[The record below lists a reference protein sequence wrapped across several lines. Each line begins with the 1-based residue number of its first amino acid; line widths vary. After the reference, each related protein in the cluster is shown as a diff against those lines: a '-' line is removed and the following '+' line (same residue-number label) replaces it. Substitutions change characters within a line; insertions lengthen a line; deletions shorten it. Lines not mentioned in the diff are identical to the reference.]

1 MPPAPIFH
9 LLTIRFHLFG
19 ICWNNWTNTP
29 GRLPLE
35 SKVGGRGILHG
46 HLVALMMSHAN
57 YFSNSQITS
66 IAVASF
72 GRVLPWTSWTRLW
85 RRYRLCRTDKPLTW
99 SPTRLLPSVVPRN
112 PCISVTTLTE
122 KNPTF
127 LQTFSTLLASSSSGV
142 LFSRR
147 ATAISRRRKSLA
159 AQKNWNSSNYFPG
172 KKKPFLYSDAI
183 CGRELQLRTA
193 DKRIACNWPQKKEDN
208 PPRMR
213 SSVQISVVRLE
224 WDHLIGPRLSGRPS
238 RPPASILSGRP
249 GLGCVWRWIS
259 IQSS

>member
-122 KNPTF
+122 KIRHFSKLFRLCWPQVRRVSSLAVEP
-127 LQTFSTLLASSSSGV
+127 LQFHAGESHWLRKKTEIRQIIFQEKKSRFSTPTPSVDGSCNYVLPTSG
-142 LFSRR
+142 SH
-147 ATAISRRRKSLA
+147 AIDLKRRKITH
-159 AQKNWNSSNYFPG
+159 PEC
-172 KKKPFLYSDAI
+172 D
-183 CGRELQLRTA
+183 
-193 DKRIACNWPQKKEDN
+193 
-208 PPRMR
+208 
-213 SSVQISVVRLE
+213 
-224 WDHLIGPRLSGRPS
+224 
-238 RPPASILSGRP
+238 PASRYRWFDWNGTTWLVQ
-249 GLGCVWRWIS
+249 GCLAVRADRRL
-259 IQSS
+259 QF

>member
-72 GRVLPWTSWTRLW
+72 GRVLPVLEPVGPGSDVVIDFVGPTNR
-85 RRYRLCRTDKPLTW
+85 
-99 SPTRLLPSVVPRN
+99 SP
-112 PCISVTTLTE
+112 
-122 KNPTF
+122 
-127 LQTFSTLLASSSSGV
+127 
-142 LFSRR
+142 
-147 ATAISRRRKSLA
+147 
-159 AQKNWNSSNYFPG
+159 
-172 KKKPFLYSDAI
+172 
-183 CGRELQLRTA
+183 
-193 DKRIACNWPQKKEDN
+193 
-208 PPRMR
+208 
-213 SSVQISVVRLE
+213 
-224 WDHLIGPRLSGRPS
+224 GRPQGYCRRLFQEILAFQS
-238 RPPASILSGRP
+238 RL
-249 GLGCVWRWIS
+249 
-259 IQSS
+259 